1 MAVEERDCFIN
12 KTTDNQL
19 YDVLVSLSEKFYV
32 PELPTRDCFNDLT
45 IDGQLWQIYAA
56 ISGGALWTPQQIP
69 TVFWY
74 DPSDAAT
81 ITTSGTT
88 VTQVIDK
95 SGNGRTL
102 SVITAGKTGP
112 TIGTRQLNGLNVF
125 EYALTIPNNQI
136 LENNSFTYAQATTP
150 LNLAMIVR
158 CDNEGIAGDQDFLFS
173 GSELSTNRIYMRR
186 TADDRLQISTNTIS
200 IVTALGSAP
209 EDQNLLVI
217 GKFNATNS
225 AIRLNGTQLVT
236 GNIGTTAFSSLNL
249 GGNFNEDQ
257 GVEGFIA
264 ETLAFSDNSQQQIV
278 EGYLAWKW
286 GLVANLPAGHPY
298 KNQPPLI

>member
-95 SGNGRTL
+95 SGNGWTL
-102 SVITAGKTGP
+102 SVTTAGKTGP

-150 LNLAMIVR
+150 INIAMIVR
-158 CDNEGIAGDQDFLFS
+158 CDDEAVLDQDFLFS
-173 GSELSTNRIYMRR
+173 GTESSSPRIFMRR
-186 TADDRLQISTNTIS
+186 TTGNQLQLSNTSS
-200 IVTALGSAP
+200 IETPVGSGA
-209 EDQNLLVI
+209 ENQDLLVI
-217 GKFNATNS
+217 GQVNSSNS
-225 AIRLNGTQLVT
+225 AIRLNGTQLAS
-236 GNIGTTAFSSLNL
+236 GNIGTNSFVSLNI
-249 GGNFNEDQ
+249 GGNFGEDQ
-257 GVEGFIA
+257 NVEGYIA
-264 ETLAFSDNSQQQIV
+264 ETLSFADNSQQERV